1 MTRFY
6 DIDAANAAVPEL
18 DGILR
23 VLAEQRAE
31 LVRLRDEVLA
41 RGSGGGD
48 GAPTAIAERPS
59 RRSDGA
65 RPVDDLRLTRLRMQG
80 LIDQMAAG
88 VARID
93 ALGLTLRDIEH
104 GLVDFPALVAGRQ
117 VWLCWQRGETS
128 IGFWHSL
135 DSGFSAGGRWPS
147 WHDRALAVV
156 VGRGRAGKGVPAAP
170 RGRTVG
176 GPRGRPGGLRARR
189 LLRGPRAAGAGL
201 DGHAPTSPSGPC
213 CRA

>member
-1 MTRFY
+1 MARFY

-18 DGILR
+18 DGILGI
-23 VLAEQRAE
+23 LAEQRAE

-41 RGSGGGD
+41 AGGGGTTAVAD
-48 GAPTAIAERPS
+48 PANRPTPSAEGPRGDLPI
-59 RRSDGA
+59 
-65 RPVDDLRLTRLRMQG
+65 VDDLRLTRLRMQG

-128 IGFWHSL
+128 VGWWHGV
-135 DSGFSAGGRWPS
+135 DSGFSSRRP
-147 WHDRALAVV
+147 LAEL
-156 VGRGRAGKGVPAAP
+156 
-170 RGRTVG
+170 T
-176 GPRGRPGGLRARR
+176 
-189 LLRGPRAAGAGL
+189 
-201 DGHAPTSPSGPC
+201 
-213 CRA
+213 